1 MMAADKNDRYSSFE
15 EIKTAI
21 GAKDFSALEISHE
34 DKVIYQAFSNILY
47 DCISSLKPDT
57 VYVNDVDEF
66 YKRIQTVIRN
76 NCFEDYIQNN
86 QDLVYVIIRQGFKYY
101 PSKRYACS
109 IVTDFSNW
117 FEKLV
122 PDSKRL
128 VLNNII
134 SKISTLPV
142 EAPEPELPF

>member
-1 MMAADKNDRYSSFE
+1 M
-15 EIKTAI
+15 
-21 GAKDFSALEISHE
+21 
-34 DKVIYQAFSNILY
+34 
-47 DCISSLKPDT
+47 KPDT
-57 VYVNDVDEF
+57 VFVNDVDEF

-86 QDLVYVIIRQGFKYY
+86 QDLVYCIIRQGFKYY
-101 PSKRYACS
+101 PSKRYDYSA
-109 IVTDFSNW
+109 VTDFSNW